1 MRVFISY
8 SSKEYDKANALKQV
22 LEANEISCWMA
33 PQSIPSGSD
42 YSREIPKAIKSCE
55 IFLLILSEA
64 SQVSR
69 WVPKELDNAIN
80 EGKIIIPFHTDE
92 SNLTEGFNFMLSN
105 VQRIEAFSR
114 LSDAYKQLIDQIKSF
129 DNEKKIANKKNVC
142 PVSFNSIPGRDY
154 IMAREADSNLSYRK
168 GPIMVK
174 GEDSYWILTAVNNMC
189 SDENVVAEDVRLSM
203 SIEKKSPTETVV
215 ESVILCKD
223 AEQKEVRQS
232 IHFIGDEPF
241 ELEYYP
247 NSAYLY
253 SEYYGLVG
261 SRGMPLTDD
270 IMTGNGTVLGFWKI
284 DGRIPGGLKNSVT
297 VSIKV
302 HTRKQ

>member
-1 MRVFISY
+1 MKVFISY

-33 PQSIPSGSD
+33 PKSIPSGSD

-55 IFLLILSEA
+55 IFLLVLSEA

-92 SNLTEGFNFMLSN
+92 SNLTDAFNFMLSN
-105 VQRIEAFSR
+105 VQRIEAFNR

-129 DNEKKIANKKNVC
+129 DDEKKTVNKKNVC

-154 IMAREADSNLSYRK
+154 IMAKEADPNLSYRK

-174 GEDSYWILTAVNNMC
+174 GEDSYWVLTRVSNMC
-189 SDENVVAEDVRLSM
+189 PDESVVAENVRLSM
-203 SIEKKSPTETVV
+203 SIKQISSKETVV
-215 ESVILCKD
+215 ESVIICQE
-223 AEQKEVRQS
+223 AEQKEVKQS
-232 IHFIGDEPF
+232 IHFIGEEPF
-241 ELEYYP
+241 ELEYYS

-253 SEYYGLVG
+253 SEYYGLHG
-261 SRGMPLTDD
+261 SRGMQLTDD
-270 IMTGNGTVLGFWKI
+270 ILTVNGTILGFWQI
-284 DGRIPGGLKNSVT
+284 DGKIPGGFNNSVT

-302 HTRKQ
+302 HAKKQ